1 MPIRWIFVKRLGLLL
16 YAAACAMALSV
27 LAIQDNE
34 WIIGEQDRDGQAFTI
49 CTIPAPSDDT
59 SDVALPVALILIAP
73 LLLAGLLDLARAR
86 RVGAP
91 LLLGVVLLLYAAWL
105 FFGRTA
111 FC

>member
-1 MPIRWIFVKRLGLLL
+1 MPMPWIFVKHAGLFL
-16 YAAACAMALSV
+16 YAMVCGAAMSV

-34 WIIGEQDRDGQAFTI
+34 WMIGEQDRDGQAFTI
-49 CTIPAPSDDT
+49 CTIPAPGDDT

-86 RVGAP
+86 RIGAP
-91 LLLGVVLLLYAAWL
+91 LLLGVALLFYGAWL
-105 FFGRTA
+105 FFGRAA